1 MKLVNNE
8 TYYKEEKEKLILN
21 REILFNN
28 ADSLLEWNR
37 FIGNLLN

>member
-28 ADSLLEWNR
+28 ADSLLECNR
-37 FIGNLLN
+37 FIGNLLK